1 MLSVTIPE
9 NSDHIMEKSKNK
21 VKLDVKELKR
31 LKKEKKKMKE
41 KQLIDRLELS
51 KSLHA
56 SLAAKPVPKNI
67 ISGDGADKV
76 GRDYTVAIAVAGSI
90 LDNAQTQEL
99 KTGLA
104 GQVAR
109 AAAIFNVD
117 EIVVFNDKKGSGK
130 EEDKEKDQGNR
141 GCVQM
146 ARILQYLECPQY
158 LRRHFFPIHSD
169 LKHAGLLSPTDMPH
183 HVRAEEESLYR
194 EGVVLEREAGE
205 GRAWVNIGLKRDCL
219 VERSLKPGLRVT
231 MRLAP
236 GYTWDKNIKGT
247 VVSPGEPRTRGG
259 QFWGYTTRIASSLS
273 QVFTGCPH
281 KEGYDLMLG
290 TSEKGKDVH
299 NVEMRN
305 FKNLLIVFGGVGGLE
320 AALEADPNLKISDP
334 KELFDH
340 YVNVCPNQGSRT
352 IRTEEALLITLSC
365 LRGKISDNSVC

>member
-1 MLSVTIPE
+1 
-9 NSDHIMEKSKNK
+9 MEKSKNK

-259 QFWGYTTRIASSLS
+259 QFWGYTTRIAASLS

-290 TSEKGKDVH
+290 TSEKGKDVQ

-365 LRGKISDNSVC
+365 LRGKISNNSVC

>member
-1 MLSVTIPE
+1 MFSVLPDNLIR
-9 NSDHIMEKSKNK
+9 IMDKSKK
-21 VKLDVKELKR
+21 SKLDVKELKR
-31 LKKEKKKMKE
+31 LKKEKKKLKE
-41 KQLIDRLELS
+41 KKLIERLEHS
-51 KSLHA
+51 KILQA
-56 SLAAKPVPKNI
+56 SLSAKPVPKNI
-67 ISGDGADKV
+67 FSGGESESL
-76 GRDYTVAIAVAGSI
+76 GRDYTLGIAVAGSI

-99 KTGLA
+99 KSYLA

-117 EIVVFNDKKGSGK
+117 EIVVFNDKKSSGK
-130 EEDKEKDQGNR
+130 EEDNDKGGSR
-141 GCVQM
+141 GCILM

-169 LKHAGLLSPTDMPH
+169 LKHAGLPSPTDMPH

-194 EGVVLEREAGE
+194 EGVVLERGAGE

-231 MRLAP
+231 VRLVP

-247 VVSPGEPRTRGG
+247 VVSPGEPRTQGG
-259 QFWGYTTRIASSLS
+259 QYWGYTTRIASSLS

-281 KEGYDLMLG
+281 KQGYDLMLG
-290 TSEKGKDVH
+290 TSEKGT
-299 NVEMRN
+299 NVEDVDLRN

-320 AALEADPNLKISDP
+320 AALEADQNLKISDP

-365 LRGKISDNSVC
+365 LRGKLSNNKL